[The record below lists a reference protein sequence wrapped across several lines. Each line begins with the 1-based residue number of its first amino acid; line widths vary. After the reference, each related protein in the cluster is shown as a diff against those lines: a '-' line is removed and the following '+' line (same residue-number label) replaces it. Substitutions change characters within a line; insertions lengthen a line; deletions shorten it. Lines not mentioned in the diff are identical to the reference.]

1 MATKVVRRHT
11 NKPERS
17 VYARPAGGPSK
28 TVCAFWAAGRCTREF
43 CRFLH
48 ADAPPS
54 SMNPQIS
61 KKSSLVWT
69 KEGTATGKGNACNAN
84 QKSNAPQKI
93 NAPQESNAG
102 QTQKSNAPQKIN
114 APRESNAPQKSN
126 AAQKSNPT
134 QKNVC
139 KFWVDGNCVKGDRC
153 LYLHNWFRGEGFSI
167 LAKLQGH
174 TKAVTGIALPERTN
188 KLYSTSKDGTARVW
202 DCHTGE
208 CGSVIDLGG
217 EAGSL
222 ISEGP
227 WVFAGVPNLIKV
239 WNTETNSEFN
249 LDGPVGQVH
258 AMVVGNE
265 MLFAGTQNGDICVW
279 KGSTETNPPF
289 YPAAT
294 LKGHTGAVVCLT
306 VGRNR
311 LYSGSVDHTI
321 KVWDLYTL
329 QGVLTLNGHS
339 GAVMSL
345 LCWDQFLLSCSLDD
359 TIKVWAATEG
369 GGLEVTYTH
378 NEEQGVLDLA
388 GMTDAESKP
397 ILLSSCNDN
406 SVRIYEL
413 PSFTERGRLFAKQE
427 VRTVEVGPR
436 GLFFSGDATGLLSVW
451 KWMDPPAV
459 KVESS

>member
-1 MATKVVRRHT
+1 MD
-11 NKPERS
+11 
-17 VYARPAGGPSK
+17 
-28 TVCAFWAAGRCTREF
+28 
-43 CRFLH
+43 L
-48 ADAPPS
+48 
-54 SMNPQIS
+54 
-61 KKSSLVWT
+61 
-69 KEGTATGKGNACNAN
+69 
-84 QKSNAPQKI
+84 
-93 NAPQESNAG
+93 
-102 QTQKSNAPQKIN
+102 
-114 APRESNAPQKSN
+114 
-126 AAQKSNPT
+126 
-134 QKNVC
+134 
-139 KFWVDGNCVKGDRC
+139 
-153 LYLHNWFRGEGFSI
+153 
-167 LAKLQGH
+167 LAKCMLWWLVMKCFSPGH
-174 TKAVTGIALPERTN
+174 RMA
-188 KLYSTSKDGTARVW
+188 
-202 DCHTGE
+202 
-208 CGSVIDLGG
+208 
-217 EAGSL
+217 
-222 ISEGP
+222 
-227 WVFAGVPNLIKV
+227 
-239 WNTETNSEFN
+239 
-249 LDGPVGQVH
+249 
-258 AMVVGNE
+258 
-265 MLFAGTQNGDICVW
+265 ICVW

-294 LKGHTGAVVCLT
+294 LKGHTGAVVCLN

-427 VRTVEVGPR
+427 VRTVEVGPG

-451 KWMDPPAV
+451 KWIDPPAV

>member
-11 NKPERS
+11 NRPERS

-69 KEGTATGKGNACNAN
+69 KEATATGKGNACNAT
-84 QKSNAPQKI
+84 QKSNA
-93 NAPQESNAG
+93 A
-102 QTQKSNAPQKIN
+102 QTQKSNAPH
-114 APRESNAPQKSN
+114 ESNAPQKSN

-134 QKNVC
+134 PKSVC

-153 LYLHNWFRGEGFSI
+153 LYLHNWFRGEGFSM

-174 TKAVTGIALPERTN
+174 TKVF
-188 KLYSTSKDGTARVW
+188 
-202 DCHTGE
+202 
-208 CGSVIDLGG
+208 
-217 EAGSL
+217 L
-222 ISEGP
+222 ILE
-227 WVFAGVPNLIKV
+227 V

-279 KGSTETNPPF
+279 KGSTETNTPF

-388 GMTDAESKP
+388 GMTDAEESKP

-413 PSFTERGRLFAKQE
+413 PSFTGRGRLFAKQE
-427 VRTVEVGPR
+427 VRTVEAGPG